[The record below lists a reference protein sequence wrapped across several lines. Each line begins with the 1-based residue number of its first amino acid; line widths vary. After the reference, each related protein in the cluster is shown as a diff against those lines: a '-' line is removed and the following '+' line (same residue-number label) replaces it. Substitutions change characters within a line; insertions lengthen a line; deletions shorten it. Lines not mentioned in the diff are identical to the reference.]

1 MRVQIS
7 DDGRSIVFRLAPL
20 EIPLS
25 FKSRLEVPVD
35 RIRAAEAVPRA
46 DVPFGPLLRAPG
58 MYIPG
63 LARFGSYGRKPNRH
77 FWAVS
82 RQDPV
87 LVVDIDDWEYARIV
101 AGVADAAQTAGSI
114 QVAMT

>member
-35 RIRAAEAVPRA
+35 LIRSAEAVPRA

-63 LARFGSYGRKPNRH
+63 LARFGSYGRRPNRH

-87 LVVDIDDWEYARIV
+87 LVVDIDDWDYARIV
-101 AGVADAAQTAGSI
+101 AGVADAARTAGSI
-114 QVAMT
+114 QMAMT

>member
-1 MRVQIS
+1 MRVQVG

-20 EIPLS
+20 EIPVA
-25 FKSRLEVPVD
+25 FKSKLEVPVD
-35 RIRAAEAVPRA
+35 RIRSAEAVPRA
-46 DVPFGPLLRAPG
+46 EVPFGPLLRAPG

-63 LARFGSYGRKPNRH
+63 LARFGSYGRRPNRH

-87 LVVDIDDWEYARIV
+87 LVVDIDDWDYSRIV
-101 AGVADAAQTAGSI
+101 VGVADAAQSAGSI
-114 QVAMT
+114 QLAIE